1 MSATTLT
8 YVFLQSEGDLREG
21 LSNKYLPKDY
31 AQIQK
36 IINKHIIDLLSGDN
50 EFKNALNASDAELLN
65 AALRMALS
73 FQQLS
78 LSESI
83 DFKAL
88 STKTEY
94 QIYQPNEVTSA
105 NDIIENT
112 LSLLPT
118 VICAFINPWLT
129 LAVGGGTVLVKKV
142 VKGKNGFRKE
152 DLIKERKVDVSHI
165 ISNTEI
171 DALINGIRNI
181 CEEVDGIIS
190 KIQRDR
196 KDLLSQMEN
205 KLEDCTL
212 EKMYPQILTS
222 LQYLFMENLK
232 SEDRN
237 QYVQNMLF
245 NLQGYGYSVV
255 EYSDANAGFFAKKV
269 NPKVLDITM
278 YLPAIIKDIHGTP
291 SVVAEGI
298 VYIPV

>member
-8 YVFLQSEGDLREG
+8 SVFLQSEGALRED

-31 AQIQK
+31 AEIQK
-36 IINKHIIDLLSGDN
+36 TVNKHIIDLLSGDN
-50 EFKNALNASDAELLN
+50 EFKISLNASDAELLN

-94 QIYQPNEVTSA
+94 QVNQQEDISTN

-129 LAVGGGTVLVKKV
+129 LAVGGGTVLVKKII
-142 VKGKNGFRKE
+142 KGKNGVRKE
-152 DLIKERKVDVSHI
+152 VIVKERKVDVSHI
-165 ISNTEI
+165 ISNAEI
-171 DALINGIRNI
+171 DAIINGIRNI

-196 KDLLSQMEN
+196 KDLLSQIEN
-205 KLEDCTL
+205 KLDDCTL
-212 EKMYPQILTS
+212 EKMYPQVLAS

-232 SEDRN
+232 SDNKN

-255 EYSDANAGFFAKKV
+255 EYTDATSGFFTKKA
-269 NPKVLDITM
+269 NPNVTEVTM
-278 YLPAIIKDIHGTP
+278 YLPAIIKDVHGTP
-291 SVVAEGI
+291 SVVTEGV
-298 VYIPV
+298 VYIPA

>member
-1 MSATTLT
+1 MSTTTLT
-8 YVFLQSEGDLREG
+8 SVFLQSDGTLQEELK
-21 LSNKYLPKDY
+21 NKYLPKDY
-31 AQIQK
+31 AEIQK
-36 IINKHIIDLLSGDN
+36 IVNKHIINLLSGDN

-88 STKTEY
+88 STKTEFHVD
-94 QIYQPNEVTSA
+94 QTNSDTPD

-142 VKGKNGFRKE
+142 IKTKSGNRKE
-152 DLIKERKVDVSHI
+152 VLVKERKVDVSHQISENEI
-165 ISNTEI
+165 IAIIT
-171 DALINGIRNI
+171 GIKNI

-196 KDLLSQMEN
+196 KDLVAQMEN
-205 KLEDCTL
+205 KLEECTL
-212 EKMYPQILTS
+212 EKMYPQVLAS
-222 LQYLFMENLK
+222 LQYLFMENIT
-232 SEDRN
+232 SENKN

-255 EYSDANAGFFAKKV
+255 EYSDATAGFFSKKV
-269 NPKVLDITM
+269 NPNVSEITM
-278 YLPAIIKDIHGTP
+278 YLPAIIKNIHGTP
-291 SVVAEGI
+291 SVVSEGI

>member
-1 MSATTLT
+1 MLATTLT
-8 YVFLQSEGDLREG
+8 SVFLQSEGYLREE
-21 LSNKYLPKDY
+21 LKSKYLPKDY
-31 AQIQK
+31 AEIQK
-36 IINKHIIDLLSGDN
+36 IVNKHIIDLLSGDN
-50 EFKNALNASDAELLN
+50 EFKNSLNASDAELLN

-94 QIYQPNEVTSA
+94 QINQQEDASSNS
-105 NDIIENT
+105 DIIENT

-142 VKGKNGFRKE
+142 INGINGTRKE
-152 DLIKERKVDVSHI
+152 VLVKERKVDVSHV
-165 ISNTEI
+165 ISNAEI
-171 DALINGIRNI
+171 DAIINGIRNI
-181 CEEVDGIIS
+181 CEEIDGIIS

-212 EKMYPQILTS
+212 EKMYPQVLTS

-232 SEDRN
+232 SENKN

-255 EYSDANAGFFAKKV
+255 EYSDATAGFFSKKV
-269 NPKVLDITM
+269 NPNVSKVTM
-278 YLPAIIKDIHGTP
+278 YLPAITKDVHGTP
-291 SVVAEGI
+291 SVVSEGI

>member
-8 YVFLQSEGDLREG
+8 SVFLQSEGTLREE
-21 LSNKYLPKDY
+21 LKKKYLPKDY
-31 AQIQK
+31 AEIQK
-36 IINKHIIDLLSGDN
+36 TINKHIIDLLSGDN
-50 EFKNALNASDAELLN
+50 DFKNSLNASDAELLN

-83 DFKAL
+83 DFNAL

-94 QIYQPNEVTSA
+94 SVDQTNGDGSE

-129 LAVGGGTVLVKKV
+129 LAVGGGTVLVKRVIKTKGGHRREV
-142 VKGKNGFRKE
+142 LVKEK
-152 DLIKERKVDVSHI
+152 KVDVSHVISDNEINAI
-165 ISNTEI
+165 IS
-171 DALINGIRNI
+171 GIKNI

-196 KDLLSQMEN
+196 KDLIAQMEN
-205 KLEDCTL
+205 KLNDCTL
-212 EKMYPQILTS
+212 EKMYPQVLAS
-222 LQYLFMENLK
+222 LQYLFMENLR
-232 SEDRN
+232 SEDKN

-245 NLQGYGYSVV
+245 NLQGYGYNVV
-255 EYSDANAGFFAKKV
+255 EYSDTTAGFFSKKV
-269 NPKVLDITM
+269 NPNVSEITM
-278 YLPAIIKDIHGTP
+278 YLPAITKDIQGTP
-291 SVVAEGI
+291 SVVTEGI
-298 VYIPV
+298 VYIPA

>member
-8 YVFLQSEGDLREG
+8 SVFLQSEGALREE

-31 AQIQK
+31 AEIQK
-36 IINKHIIDLLSGDN
+36 TVNKHIIDLLSGDN
-50 EFKNALNASDAELLN
+50 EFKNSLNASDAELLN

-94 QIYQPNEVTSA
+94 QVDQQADASSN

-142 VKGKNGFRKE
+142 VRGKNGTRRE
-152 DLIKERKVDVSHI
+152 VLVKERKVDVSHK
-165 ISNTEI
+165 ISSNEI
-171 DALINGIRNI
+171 DAIIDGINNI
-181 CEEVDGIIS
+181 CQEIDGIIS

-196 KDLLSQMEN
+196 KDLLAQMEN
-205 KLEDCTL
+205 KLDDCTL
-212 EKMYPQILTS
+212 EKMYPQVLAS

-232 SEDRN
+232 SDNKN

-255 EYSDANAGFFAKKV
+255 EYSDATAGFFTKKA
-269 NPKVLDITM
+269 NPNVSEITM
-278 YLPAIIKDIHGTP
+278 YLPAITKDIHGTP

-298 VYIPV
+298 VYIPA

>member
-8 YVFLQSEGDLREG
+8 SVFLHSEETLREE
-21 LSNKYLPKDY
+21 LRNKYLPKDY
-31 AQIQK
+31 VEIQK
-36 IINKHIIDLLSGDN
+36 IVNQHIIDLLSGDN
-50 EFKNALNASDAELLN
+50 EFKNSLNASDAELLN

-94 QIYQPNEVTSA
+94 QVNQQEDISTN

-129 LAVGGGTVLVKKV
+129 LAVGGGTVLVKKII
-142 VKGKNGFRKE
+142 KGKNGVRKE
-152 DLIKERKVDVSHI
+152 VLVKERKVDVSHI
-165 ISNTEI
+165 ISNAEI
-171 DALINGIRNI
+171 DAIINGIRNI

-196 KDLLSQMEN
+196 KDLVSQMEN
-205 KLEDCTL
+205 KLEDFTL
-212 EKMYPQILTS
+212 EKMYPQVLAA

-232 SEDRN
+232 SENKN

-255 EYSDANAGFFAKKV
+255 EYTDATSGFFTKKA
-269 NPKVLDITM
+269 NPNVTEITM
-278 YLPAIIKDIHGTP
+278 YLPAIIKDVHGTP
-291 SVVAEGI
+291 SVVTEGV
-298 VYIPV
+298 VYIPA

>member
-8 YVFLQSEGDLREG
+8 SVFLQSEGILREE
-21 LSNKYLPKDY
+21 LKNMYLPKDY
-31 AQIQK
+31 AEIQK
-36 IINKHIIDLLSGDN
+36 TINKHIIDLLSGDN
-50 EFKNALNASDAELLN
+50 DFKNSLNASDAELLN

-83 DFKAL
+83 DFNAL

-94 QIYQPNEVTSA
+94 SVDQTNVEGSE

-142 VKGKNGFRKE
+142 IKTRGGKRREVLVKEKK
-152 DLIKERKVDVSHI
+152 IDVSHVISDNEINAI
-165 ISNTEI
+165 IT
-171 DALINGIRNI
+171 GIKNI
-181 CEEVDGIIS
+181 CNEVDGIIS

-196 KDLLSQMEN
+196 KDLIAQMEN
-205 KLEDCTL
+205 KLDEYTL
-212 EKMYPQILTS
+212 EKMYPQVLTS

-232 SEDRN
+232 SESKN
-237 QYVQNMLF
+237 QFVQNMLF

-255 EYSDANAGFFAKKV
+255 EYSDATAGFFSKKV
-269 NPKVLDITM
+269 NPNVLDITM

-298 VYIPV
+298 VYIPA

>member
-8 YVFLQSEGDLREG
+8 SVFLQSEGALREE

-31 AQIQK
+31 AEIQK
-36 IINKHIIDLLSGDN
+36 TVNKHIIDLLSGDN
-50 EFKNALNASDAELLN
+50 EFKISLNASDAELLN

-94 QIYQPNEVTSA
+94 QVDQQEATSSN

-142 VKGKNGFRKE
+142 VRGKNGTRR
-152 DLIKERKVDVSHI
+152 DVLVKERKVDVSHK
-165 ISNTEI
+165 ISSNEI
-171 DALINGIRNI
+171 DAIINGIKNI
-181 CEEVDGIIS
+181 CQEVDGIIS

-205 KLEDCTL
+205 KLDDCTL
-212 EKMYPQILTS
+212 EKMYPQVLSS

-232 SEDRN
+232 SDDKN

-255 EYSDANAGFFAKKV
+255 EYSDATAGFFTKKV
-269 NPKVLDITM
+269 NPNVSEITM
-278 YLPAIIKDIHGTP
+278 YLPAITKDIHGTP

-298 VYIPV
+298 VYIPA

>member
-1 MSATTLT
+1 MLKTKLT
-8 YVFLQSEGDLREG
+8 SVFLLSEGDLRQE
-21 LSNKYLPKDY
+21 LSKKYLPKDY
-31 AQIQK
+31 AEIQK
-36 IINKHIIDLLSGDN
+36 TVNKHIIDLLSGDN

-78 LSESI
+78 LSKTI
-83 DFKAL
+83 DFKTL

-94 QIYQPNEVTSA
+94 QIDQPNETTSA

-142 VKGKNGFRKE
+142 VNGKNGTRKE
-152 DLIKERKVDVSHI
+152 VLVKERKVDVSHL
-165 ISNTEI
+165 ISSAEI
-171 DALINGIRNI
+171 DAIINGIRNI

-196 KDLLSQMEN
+196 KDLLSKMEN

-212 EKMYPQILTS
+212 EKMYPQILKS
-222 LQYLFMENLK
+222 LQYLFMENIK
-232 SEDRN
+232 SENKN
-237 QYVQNMLF
+237 QYVHNMLF

-255 EYSDANAGFFAKKV
+255 EYSDATAGFFSKKV
-269 NPKVLDITM
+269 NPNVSEVTM
-278 YLPAIIKDIHGTP
+278 YLPAITKEVNGTP
-291 SVVAEGI
+291 SVVSEGI
-298 VYIPV
+298 VYIPA

>member
-1 MSATTLT
+1 MQAATLT
-8 YVFLQSEGDLREG
+8 SVFLQSEGSLREE

-31 AQIQK
+31 VEIQK
-36 IINKHIIDLLSGDN
+36 TVNKHIIDLLSGDN
-50 EFKNALNASDAELLN
+50 EFKNSLNASDAELLN

-83 DFKAL
+83 DFKVL
-88 STKTEY
+88 STKIEY
-94 QIYQPNEVTSA
+94 QIDQHNEATSA

-142 VKGKNGFRKE
+142 IKGKNGTRKE
-152 DLIKERKVDVSHI
+152 VLVKERKVDVSHV
-165 ISNTEI
+165 ISNAEI
-171 DALINGIRNI
+171 DAIINGIRNI
-181 CEEVDGIIS
+181 CEEIDGIIS

-196 KDLLSQMEN
+196 KDLISQMEN

-212 EKMYPQILTS
+212 EKMYPQLLTS

-232 SEDRN
+232 SENKN

-245 NLQGYGYSVV
+245 NLQGYGYTVV
-255 EYSDANAGFFAKKV
+255 EYSDATAGFFSKKV
-269 NPKVLDITM
+269 NPNVLDITM

-298 VYIPV
+298 VYIPA

>member
-8 YVFLQSEGDLREG
+8 SVFLQSEGALREE
-21 LSNKYLPKDY
+21 LSNKYLPRDY
-31 AQIQK
+31 AEIQK
-36 IINKHIIDLLSGDN
+36 TVNKHIIDLLSGDN
-50 EFKNALNASDAELLN
+50 EFKNSLNASDAELLN

-94 QIYQPNEVTSA
+94 QADRQEDASSN

-142 VKGKNGFRKE
+142 VRGKNGTRRE
-152 DLIKERKVDVSHI
+152 VLVKERKVDVSHK
-165 ISNTEI
+165 ISSNEI
-171 DALINGIRNI
+171 DAIINGINNI
-181 CEEVDGIIS
+181 CQEIDGIIS

-196 KDLLSQMEN
+196 KDLLAQMEN
-205 KLEDCTL
+205 KLDDCTL
-212 EKMYPQILTS
+212 EKMYPQVLAS

-232 SEDRN
+232 SDNKN

-255 EYSDANAGFFAKKV
+255 EYSDATAGFFTKKA
-269 NPKVLDITM
+269 NPNVSEITM
-278 YLPAIIKDIHGTP
+278 YLPAITKDIHGTP

-298 VYIPV
+298 VYIPA

>member
-1 MSATTLT
+1 MSSTTLT
-8 YVFLQSEGDLREG
+8 SVFLQSERTLRGE
-21 LSNKYLPKDY
+21 LENKYLPKDY
-31 AQIQK
+31 AEIQK
-36 IINKHIIDLLSGDN
+36 IVNKHIIDLLSGDN
-50 EFKNALNASDAELLN
+50 EFKNSLNASDAELLN

-88 STKTEY
+88 STRTEY
-94 QIYQPNEVTSA
+94 QVDQSKDA
-105 NDIIENT
+105 KSDNDIIENT

-142 VKGKNGFRKE
+142 VKGKNGARKE
-152 DLIKERKVDVSHI
+152 ILIKERKVDVSHV
-165 ISNTEI
+165 ISTKEI
-171 DALINGIRNI
+171 DSIINGIKNI

-205 KLEDCTL
+205 KLDDCTL
-212 EKMYPQILTS
+212 EKMYPQVLTS

-232 SEDRN
+232 SDNKN
-237 QYVQNMLF
+237 QYIQNMLF
-245 NLQGYGYSVV
+245 NLQGYGYNVV
-255 EYSDANAGFFAKKV
+255 EYSDATAGFFSKTI
-269 NPKVLDITM
+269 NPNVSETTM
-278 YLPAIIKDIHGTP
+278 YLPAITKDIHGTP

-298 VYIPV
+298 VYIPS

>member
-1 MSATTLT
+1 MSATTLPS
-8 YVFLQSEGDLREG
+8 VFLQSEGALREE

-31 AQIQK
+31 AEIQK
-36 IINKHIIDLLSGDN
+36 TVNKHIIDLLSGDN
-50 EFKNALNASDAELLN
+50 EFKNSLNASDAELLN

-94 QIYQPNEVTSA
+94 QVDQQADASSN

-142 VKGKNGFRKE
+142 VRGKNGTRRE
-152 DLIKERKVDVSHI
+152 VLVKERKVDVSHK
-165 ISNTEI
+165 ISSNEI
-171 DALINGIRNI
+171 DAIIDGINNI
-181 CEEVDGIIS
+181 CQEIDGIIS

-196 KDLLSQMEN
+196 KDLLAQMEN
-205 KLEDCTL
+205 KLDDCTL
-212 EKMYPQILTS
+212 EKMYPQVLAS

-232 SEDRN
+232 SDNKN

-255 EYSDANAGFFAKKV
+255 EYSDATAGFFTKKA
-269 NPKVLDITM
+269 NPNVSEITM
-278 YLPAIIKDIHGTP
+278 YLPAITKDIHGTP

-298 VYIPV
+298 VYIPA